1 MEFGWLIFKDLLAK
15 FCMML
20 VGFALVRLRI
30 CPHTDSKTLS
40 RLCLYVAGPCALF
53 GAFQM
58 PFSRAM
64 LTRFGAAA
72 ALSAAVMLLFI
83 LLAKIAGKCTPLDA
97 VSRASL
103 IYSNNGSFLVSLIS
117 ALMGNEAVFYLSAF
131 IAMHN
136 VLFWTHGYAMLTH
149 QPKVRLRNML
159 NPNVVAIF
167 IGFVFF
173 LTSASLP
180 SVLDNAVQAFGSL
193 NGPLCMLMV
202 GMALATCDFRNTFGK
217 CTVWLVSLGRL
228 VLFPLAALGA
238 LLLIGAPRWGAELEM
253 LVNVVILAA
262 SCPVANHVL
271 QVALLYT
278 KEGTPEL
285 DVAASVNTLSTCL
298 CIVTIPIMVILYQIL
313 A

>member
-1 MEFGWLIFKDLLAK
+1 MEFGWLVFKDLLAK

-20 VGFALVRLRI
+20 VGFVLVRLRI

-83 LLAKIAGKCTPLDA
+83 LLAKVAGKCTPLDA

-173 LTSASLP
+173 
-180 SVLDNAVQAFGSL
+180 
-193 NGPLCMLMV
+193 
-202 GMALATCDFRNTFGK
+202 GK

-228 VLFPLAALGA
+228 VLFPLAALGV

-278 KEGTPEL
+278 NEGTPEL
-285 DVAASVNTLSTCL
+285 DIAASVNTLSTCL